1 MIRRRARHAGPI
13 LVSVTVLAVLA
24 MSCVPGGPSRESL
37 TVAETPTRARTLDG
51 QYISWKEHLIDDEQL
66 SGGVVLRGGDGLK
79 MADLDG
85 DGHLDIVSVHEDN
98 HHIRLAFG
106 SDDPDRWELVTLAE
120 GDEAK
125 AAEDVSIADANGD
138 SRLDIV
144 VACELAHLIYF
155 QNPSENV
162 RAGTW
167 PRVVPQAAHQR
178 GSYIRVFFADL
189 DGDGRPEVTAP
200 NKGEQLPGVS
210 GYEDREFPPKE
221 ISWFELP
228 ADPLDG
234 AAWKEHVLTN
244 VKVPINSE
252 PVDLDGDGDLDIL
265 GGSRGEARIFWFEN
279 LGGSEIAFREHRI
292 EVTGRHAPQQPGGK
306 RLTGMNVVFHDLN
319 GDGRLDLILQE
330 TPTIVIW
337 LEQPDN
343 FSKPWSIHLIGDLAP
358 DSSTGLGLADI
369 NEDGRPDLFTGGYSQ
384 NPRDRDG
391 EDITADSRTGRLA
404 WFEQPEDPT
413 ARWTR
418 HDVSR
423 RKRGMYDAF
432 IPRDMDGDG
441 DVDFV
446 TTRGNSAN
454 FDGVLWLEQVRTD
467 EPVKSFQ
474 PARENESAHL
484 PLPPNAPTR

>member
-1 MIRRRARHAGPI
+1 MRSRSR
-13 LVSVTVLAVLA
+13 LAVPLFVA
-24 MSCVPGGPSRESL
+24 PAVVAVLGMGCEQGSPPSEHL
-37 TVAETPTRARTLDG
+37 TVAETPTSARTPDG

-66 SGGVVLRGGDGLK
+66 SGGVVLRGGDGLQ
-79 MADLDG
+79 MADLDR

-106 SDDPDRWELVTLAE
+106 SDDPDRWDLITLAE

-125 AAEDVSIADANGD
+125 AAEDVSIADADGD
-138 SRLDIV
+138 GDLDLV

-155 QNPSENV
+155 QNPGENV
-162 RAGTW
+162 RRGDW
-167 PRVVPQAAHQR
+167 PRVIPDVTNQR

-189 DGDGRPEVTAP
+189 DGDGHPEVTAP
-200 NKGEQLPGVS
+200 NKGEQLPGVN
-210 GYEDREFPPKE
+210 GYEEKEYPLKE
-221 ISWFELP
+221 ISWFGLP
-228 ADPLDG
+228 ADPLKG
-234 AAWKEHVLTN
+234 SAWREHVLTR

-252 PVDLDGDGDLDIL
+252 PVDLDSDGDLDIL

-279 LGGSEIAFREHRI
+279 LGGSEIAFREHPI

-306 RLTGMNVVFHDLN
+306 RLSGMNVVFHDLN
-319 GDGRLDLILQE
+319 GDGRLDIILQE

-337 LEQPDN
+337 LEQPDDYA
-343 FSKPWSIHLIGDLAP
+343 KPWPIHLIGDLAP

-369 NEDGRPDLFTGGYSQ
+369 NGDGRPDVFTGGYSQ
-384 NPRDRDG
+384 NPRDHDG
-391 EDITADSRTGRLA
+391 EEITAESRTGRLA
-404 WFEQPEDPT
+404 WFEQPADP
-413 ARWTR
+413 AERWTR

-432 IPRDMDGDG
+432 LPRDMDGDG

-454 FDGVLWLEQVRTD
+454 FDGVLWLEQVRTP
-467 EPVKSFQ
+467 EPAPSFQ

-484 PLPPNAPTR
+484 PLPPGAPPR